1 MKYFVLYLMSLL
13 SFVSVRAQELKPF
26 EIYNHNGKKVSYK
39 KMLKDLSKQEVVLFG
54 ELHDNSIVHW
64 IQLRLMKDLAQ
75 NRPLT
80 FGLEMFERDQQSVI
94 NEYLKGAISE
104 SQFDTLTR
112 FWNNYKTDYR
122 PMVEWAKAHNIPVVA
137 TNVPRTYAKIIHKQG
152 EDALMELNNEEK
164 QFIAPLPIPYDA
176 NLPAYQKM
184 MEMFK
189 DSPHANPNF
198 PKAQALKDATMAYSI
213 VQNYQANKLFYHIN
227 GAFHSDHHEAIVWY
241 LQQYQPSLKIKT
253 ISVVETDQVHTFQ
266 KEHRTQ
272 ADYIIYVSSDMIKT
286 Y

>member
-26 EIYNHNGKKVSYK
+26 EIYNHKGKKVSYK

-75 NRPLT
+75 NRPLI

-94 NEYLKGAISE
+94 NEYMKGAISE

-137 TNVPRTYAKIIHKQG
+137 TNVPRTYAKIIRKQG

-266 KEHRTQ
+266 KEYRTQ

>member
-198 PKAQALKDATMAYSI
+198 SKAQALKDATMAYSI

>member
-253 ISVVETDQVHTFQ
+253 ISVVETDQVHNFQ